1 MVEIT
6 LQFEELF
13 KSQYRLLCNISN
25 NIVKNERAAED
36 IVQEV
41 FIKLWQ
47 KREELQ
53 IHSNLMG
60 YLYKAT
66 VNSSIDYIKNNK
78 NVIPLRQVNYYQE
91 TDENAEKR
99 VMQKELS
106 RSIEKALKNL
116 PPKCKAIFVL
126 SRYEGMKYKEIA
138 QHLGI
143 SVKTVENQMGI
154 ALEKLRTELRPF
166 LTREFINTFVKT
178 SMVFLLV
185 DFFFQL
191 FI

>member
-66 VNSSIDYIKNNK
+66 VNSSIDYVKNNK

-106 RSIEKALKNL
+106 KSIEKALKNL

-154 ALEKLRTELRPF
+154 ALDKLRTELRPF
-166 LTREFINTFVKT
+166 LTREFIGTFVKT
-178 SMVFLLV
+178 SIVFLLA
-185 DFFFQL
+185 DFFFRL

>member
-1 MVEIT
+1 MVEVT

-47 KREELQ
+47 KREELK
-53 IHSNLMG
+53 IHTNLMG

-106 RSIEKALKNL
+106 KSIDKALKNL

-178 SMVFLLV
+178 SLVFLLA
-185 DFFFQL
+185 DFFCRL